1 MSGSHK
7 IKNHANA
14 FTLIELL
21 VVMAIIATLL
31 TLVVPRYFKTVDHS
45 KEKTLRTNLVTMRD
59 SIDKYYG
66 DHGRYPPKLESL
78 VEEKYIR
85 EIPIDP
91 ITENSES
98 WVVSPSKEID
108 SPGVYDVH
116 SGASGVG
123 LNQKPYSEW

>member
-1 MSGSHK
+1 MLSK
-7 IKNHANA
+7 QQNA

-31 TLVVPRYFKTVDHS
+31 TLVVPRYFKTVDRS
-45 KEKTLRTNLVTMRD
+45 KEKVLLTNLVTMRD

-66 DHGRYPPKLESL
+66 DHGRYPAALETL
-78 VEEKYIR
+78 VTEKYIR
-85 EIPIDP
+85 EIPADP
-91 ITENSES
+91 ITESPET
-98 WVVSPSKEID
+98 WVAIPSKEID

-123 LNQKPYSEW
+123 LNNKPYSEW